1 MTEAIL
7 SSIQTLLPLLYPF
20 EPYLFFHTPL
30 LKSLTK
36 MKNNEKK
43 EKKENNNKKRK
54 FAKEK

>member
-30 LKSLTK
+30 LKSLAKT
-36 MKNNEKK
+36 KNNEKERK
-43 EKKENNNKKRK
+43 EGK
-54 FAKEK
+54 